1 MIGSWKRILFLYIF
15 SSVALVQA
23 KHHLI
28 LTHHPTSWSHPIQF
42 SSCYSSSFNL
52 PKVAASH
59 LATPLPPPFLTCCV
73 RYCHLHSSHL
83 WLVVYVL
90 WRVPE
95 QSNKMNTDYCRR
107 ETQTSF
113 IYRFDWAGALW
124 SGCLLVLV
132 LIFHLGDRVSL
143 YLLLS
148 VHIITPESHTSVA
161 MQAYCKPFGFL
172 LENKAE
178 VDSEAIL

>member
-1 MIGSWKRILFLYIF
+1 MIGSWKRILFLHIF

-73 RYCHLHSSHL
+73 RYCRLHSSHL
-83 WLVVYVL
+83 WLAVYAR
-90 WRVPE
+90 WRVRRS
-95 QSNKMNTDYCRR
+95 QSRAIK
-107 ETQTSF
+107 
-113 IYRFDWAGALW
+113 
-124 SGCLLVLV
+124 
-132 LIFHLGDRVSL
+132 LIQITTEGNHK
-143 YLLLS
+143 LLLS
-148 VHIITPESHTSVA
+148 IDLTELVLCELDA
-161 MQAYCKPFGFL
+161 CWFL
-172 LENKAE
+172 SSSFTLVTEW
-178 VDSEAIL
+178 VRISYWVYIL